1 MKPYDPK
8 TGDYIIWIEA
18 VRDTAD
24 EQSVH
29 IYKFNA
35 RYIIAGGKIDLPDDP
50 DIRLEFVRL
59 SDDPTV
65 IPSSM
70 LLRFNGEEIWV
81 NGGLGQTHYVKRY
94 SYWINIQYLYV
105 ITPDEA
111 LARFESFF
119 ENRGGDN
126 IRYAIRAFQRSV
138 EVACDSGH
146 PCLCLLRGLTPD
158 AFGWSKSGIADLE
171 EYRYNLREGIS
182 CGVLSPDD
190 SFGWRLLGHVLSIKS
205 LPELIPDSELL
216 ERLLNDAIEHS
227 GDSSTRDLAK
237 RLKATLS
244 R

>member
-70 LLRFNGEEIWV
+70 LLRLNGEEIRV
-81 NGGLGQTHYVKRY
+81 SGGFGQTHYIKRY
-94 SYWINIQYLYV
+94 SYWINIQYLRV
-105 ITPDEA
+105 ITPEEA
-111 LARFESFF
+111 LEQFESFF

-126 IRYAIRAFQRSV
+126 IRYAVRAFQRSV
-138 EVACDSGH
+138 EAACDSGH
-146 PCLCLLRGLTPD
+146 HCLCLLRGVTPD
-158 AFGWSKSGIADLE
+158 AFGWSNSRIADMD
-171 EYRYNLREGIS
+171 EYRRNLREGIS
-182 CGVLSPDD
+182 RGVLSPED
-190 SFGWRLLGHVLSIKS
+190 SFGWRLLGHVVSIKS

-216 ERLLNDAIEHS
+216 ERLLDDAIEHS

-237 RLKATLS
+237 SLKATLS